1 MKKSKIEKNKTIVNT
16 EIPVMKTIKLFI
28 NGEFPRTESGRA
40 FPVIDQKSKKHFAH
54 LCQGSRKDFRNAV
67 TAAKDASPSWQSRSA
82 YNRGQILYRMAEM
95 MQSKKDEF
103 IAQLVD
109 MLNLSTNEAKN
120 SVEKSIDAFVY
131 YAGFSDKY
139 QQVMGAVNPVNGP
152 HHNFTTA
159 EAMGVVTLVLDNK
172 KTNLETLVA
181 QICAIIVS
189 GNSVIV
195 LLPLNCFGTI
205 LAPLAEVFATSDL
218 PKGVINIIT
227 ADIEELNEVIS
238 THMEVQAISCQSYDQ
253 KILAQYKLNSAEN
266 MKRIIP
272 PQKNIDDL
280 SLENL
285 MQYLE
290 YKTVWHPIGV

>member
-1 MKKSKIEKNKTIVNT
+1 MKKKTSKNT
-16 EIPVMKTIKLFI
+16 ELPVMKTIKLFI
-28 NGEFPRTESGRA
+28 NGEFPRTESGRSI
-40 FPVIDQKSKKHFAH
+40 PVINQKSKKHHAN
-54 LCQGSRKDFRNAV
+54 LCLGSRKDFRNAV
-67 TAAKDASPSWQSRSA
+67 TAAKDALSGWQSKSA

-103 IAQLVD
+103 VTLLCD
-109 MLNLSTNEAKN
+109 MLDMTSNEAKTCIE
-120 SVEKSIDAFVY
+120 SSINAFVY

-152 HHNFTTA
+152 HHNFTTP
-159 EAMGVVTLVLDNK
+159 EAMGVVTLVLDEK
-172 KTNLETLVA
+172 KLSLNNLVA
-181 QICAIIVS
+181 HICAIIIS
-189 GNSVIV
+189 GNSVVTI
-195 LLPLNCFGTI
+195 LPVNSFGSL

-218 PKGVINIIT
+218 PKGVINLIT
-227 ADIEELNEVIS
+227 ANLDELNEFIC
-238 THMEVQAISCQSYDQ
+238 THMEVQAISVQNLDQ
-253 KILAQYKLNSAEN
+253 KILAQYKFNSAEN
-266 MKRIIP
+266 MKRIIV